1 MRVLCK
7 HLIFNHLSMLENQCN
22 NDYNPSFYK
31 VFSTIQRSTT
41 DTTKVTMWSMNLASN
56 IIYTI

>member
-7 HLIFNHLSMLENQCN
+7 HLIVNHLSMLENQCN
-22 NDYNPSFYK
+22 NDTRHFTKFFPQFND
-31 VFSTIQRSTT
+31 QLT